1 MTYDPNDPNDPL
13 RHNFLKRKKYS
24 DFALPIEVK
33 VANGLGVDPP
43 SAVQRV
49 ALRAR
54 RRLGLS

>member
-1 MTYDPNDPNDPL
+1 MTEYDPNDPNDPL

-24 DFALPIEVK
+24 SFAMPIEVK
-33 VANGLGVDPP
+33 VANGLGVEPP

-54 RRLGLS
+54 RRFRP